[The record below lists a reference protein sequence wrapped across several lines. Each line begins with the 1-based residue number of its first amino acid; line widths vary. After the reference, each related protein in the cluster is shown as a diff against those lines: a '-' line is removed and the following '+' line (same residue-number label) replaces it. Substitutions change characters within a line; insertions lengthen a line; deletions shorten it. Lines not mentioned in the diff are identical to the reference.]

1 MKNAKKPKPEE
12 NVTAV
17 LLNPRNE
24 PLTPSKYREL
34 SGRNVTD
41 EKATEIIHAI
51 RLLCSILYCFAN
63 SENFKYIEDIS
74 DSPEMQKDAA

>member
-1 MKNAKKPKPEE
+1 MKNAKQFTPQRISS
-12 NVTAV
+12 TS
-17 LLNPRNE
+17 LLNPKHE
-24 PLTPSKYREL
+24 PLTPEKYREL

-51 RLLCSILYCFAN
+51 RLLCSILYRFAN
-63 SENFKYIEDIS
+63 SENFKYIDDIS